1 MKLTKH
7 HGLANDFLV
16 MIDIDNALSI
26 TPQLARAVC
35 DRRIGVGADGLI
47 RVSGGTKGADLT
59 MELLNSDGSFAEMS
73 GNGMRCLAQ
82 AVAMSGHEPGA
93 SYTVATA
100 GGVREVRH
108 GVGNRPGESWVSVD
122 MGPTSPSAISPDSL
136 SHAALSVSTAPM
148 KTATIDIA
156 NPHVVML
163 VDNVES
169 VDVGLLGPSYEEQF
183 PAGANVEWVEPVDRG
198 AIKMRVWERG
208 AGITQA
214 CGTGA
219 CASARAAHDWGL
231 VDDTVA
237 VAMPG
242 GRVEVHLGDVVT
254 LTGPAAYIATI
265 DIDPDLLGL

>member
-16 MIDIDNALSI
+16 MIDIDSTSAIN
-26 TPQLARAVC
+26 PDLARAVC
-35 DRRIGVGADGLI
+35 DRRAGVGADGLI
-47 RVSGGTKGADLT
+47 RVSGGSAGANFT

-82 AVAMSGHEPGA
+82 AVAMSGHEPGP

-108 GVGNRPGESWVSVD
+108 RVGNRPGESWVSVD
-122 MGPTSPSAISPDSL
+122 MGPTSASSVRSDSL
-136 SHAALSVSTAPM
+136 SHGTVPAGAAPM

-163 VDNVES
+163 VDDVES
-169 VDVGLLGPSYEEQF
+169 VDVGALGPTYESQF
-183 PAGANVEWVEPVDRG
+183 AAGANVEWVEPIDRG

-208 AGITQA
+208 VGITQA

-231 VDDTVA
+231 VDETVM
-237 VAMPG
+237 VRMPG
-242 GRVEVHLGDVVT
+242 GSVEVHLDDVVT
-254 LTGPAAYIATI
+254 LTGPAAYIATV
-265 DIDPDLLGL
+265 DFDPDLLGL